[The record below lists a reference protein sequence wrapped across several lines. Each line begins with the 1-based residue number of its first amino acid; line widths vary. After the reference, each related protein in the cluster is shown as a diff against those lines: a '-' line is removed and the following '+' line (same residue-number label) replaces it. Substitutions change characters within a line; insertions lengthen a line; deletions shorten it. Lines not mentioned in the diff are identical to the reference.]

1 MKRCEV
7 TYSDNSSRL
16 NSIYTVTLARQQ
28 QFKNLGG

>member
-7 TYSDNSSRL
+7 TYSEHSSRL
-16 NSIYTVTLARQQ
+16 NSIYTVTLTLLQ

>member
-7 TYSDNSSRL
+7 TCSDNSSSL
-16 NSIYTVTLARQQ
+16 NSIYTVTLTQLQ